1 MSAVIRLA
9 LACAL
14 ALPLALPLAS
24 CATAGVD
31 IVSLRPAAI
40 DPRGGDRLVLVD
52 GEGRRTGRAEVAD
65 LMREEVRGSFYS
77 FDDRGDDGVKL
88 VLVGKTA
95 TVEGQTKAPR
105 TDEIYVRID
114 VLVWEAA
121 PVVLRSENEDGVV
134 VEEPGIHGR
143 ADLQITV
150 ADASGVVLMRE
161 KEYRGLAD
169 IVDDG
174 RAFPDRVIAEAAR
187 GALRGFLA
195 EITPSPLRE
204 RVLFDAGDPGQQKA
218 LDRAAK
224 EPLKTTERS
233 LRRYLKKNENNAI
246 AMFNIGVVL
255 DAQGRFEE
263 ALKSYDS
270 ALAIVVRDGWR
281 EARAACAG
289 RLAAFERVYGKRE
302 KPTTTV
308 APAESPPAPTTATAP
323 PAP

>member
-1 MSAVIRLA
+1 MSSVIRA
-9 LACAL
+9 VACAL
-14 ALPLALPLAS
+14 ALPLALAS

-65 LMREEVRGSFYS
+65 LLREEVRGSFYS

-88 VLVGKTA
+88 LLVGKTA
-95 TVEGQTKAPR
+95 SVEGQSKAPR

-150 ADASGVVLMRE
+150 ADATGVVLLRE

-169 IVDDG
+169 VVDDG
-174 RAFPDRVIAEAAR
+174 RAFPERVIAEAAR

-195 EITPSPLRE
+195 EITPTPLRE
-204 RVLFDAGDPGQQKA
+204 RVQYDVGDPGQKKV

-224 EPLKTTERS
+224 EPLKATERS

-246 AMFNIGVVL
+246 AMFNIGVAL
-255 DAQGRFEE
+255 DAQGRFED
-263 ALKSYDS
+263 ALQSYDS
-270 ALAIVVRDGWR
+270 ALDIVVRAGWR
-281 EARAACAG
+281 ETRAACAG

-302 KPTTTV
+302 KPTPAT
-308 APAESPPAPTTATAP
+308 APVPAPVTLPPAPTAP